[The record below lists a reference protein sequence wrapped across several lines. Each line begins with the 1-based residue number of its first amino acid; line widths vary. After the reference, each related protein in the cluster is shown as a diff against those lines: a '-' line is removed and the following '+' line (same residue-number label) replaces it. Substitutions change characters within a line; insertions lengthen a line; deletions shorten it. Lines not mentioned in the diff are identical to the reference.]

1 MYEAALTIDREIED
15 VKAQVRKELQT
26 IRELLDT
33 FGYRDSTPG
42 WDTPFQLHRLRR
54 ALRVHY
60 LALKLREAI
69 PVDDDTSQLTWE
81 LPASPRQ

>member
-60 LALKLREAI
+60 LALKIREAI
-69 PVDDDTSQLTWE
+69 PADDDTSQLTWE